1 MKLNITRP
9 FIAYLGNRL
18 DLTTDQ
24 EEIALFGL
32 QTLLYPIVN
41 VLLICLSAWLL
52 GCLWGTVAA
61 VMSVMVLRLFSHGA
75 HSSAP
80 ITCVLTSVVI
90 FPALGKVAAVAAP
103 HLTVQG
109 LLLII
114 TAGFVLCTV
123 FFWRLAPVDS
133 PAKPITSGVERRRL
147 RRYTLITACC
157 ILALQIFILITF
169 RAHTAALALSLGVW
183 WQAVSLTRA
192 GHWLAAL
199 LDNILEKGGLT
210 SETLAP

>member
-32 QTLLYPIVN
+32 QTFLYPIVN
-41 VLLICLSAWLL
+41 VSLVCLSAWLL

-61 VMSVMVLRLFSHGA
+61 VMVVMVLRLFSHGA

-80 ITCVLTSVVI
+80 LTCVLTSVVI
-90 FPALGKVAAVAAP
+90 FPALGKMAAVAAP

-114 TAGFVLCTV
+114 AAGFVPCSML
-123 FFWRLAPVDS
+123 FWRLAPVDS
-133 PAKPITSGVERRRL
+133 PAKPISSGVERQRL
-147 RRYTLITACC
+147 RLYTLITACC

-169 RAHTAALALSLGVW
+169 KSLAAALALSLGVW
-183 WQAVSLTRA
+183 WQAVSLTRS
-192 GHWLAAL
+192 GHRLAAL
-199 LDNILEKGGLT
+199 LDNILQKGGAT